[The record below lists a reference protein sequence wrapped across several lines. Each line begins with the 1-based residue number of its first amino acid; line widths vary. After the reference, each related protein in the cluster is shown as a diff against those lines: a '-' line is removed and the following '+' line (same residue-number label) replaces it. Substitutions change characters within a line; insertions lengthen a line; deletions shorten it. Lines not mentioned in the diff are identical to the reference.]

1 MGDTHTHT
9 HTHTGPKGYPTKTQ
23 CHTLHYWM
31 GTHTHIHTKRGRHTQ
46 DTKTPNIC
54 TKANIRDLLKCAT
67 YLLGGLKRPLHLQD
81 FTSNVSQLKTNLSF
95 HHRLMGHLSTQGE
108 HRIMCPHN
116 ITFLSPTF
124 TSSASHLYTQFL
136 SIMFT
141 SSFCPSHSHHQV

>member
-1 MGDTHTHT
+1 MGDTHTHILAQKVIQQKHSAIHCT
-9 HTHTGPKGYPTKTQ
+9 IE
-23 CHTLHYWM
+23 WD
-31 GTHTHIHTKRGRHTQ
+31 THTHIHTKRGRHTQ